1 MMWCGPVRFF
11 GVKPRS
17 AVRLKE
23 RIRGRR
29 SSRTGR
35 ERVLEWAAD
44 ASFSRAVDRR
54 LRRLSASHLAHLVV
68 LAGLPVVAL
77 RLRLAL
83 GLTGSRPLV
92 LVAVS
97 VLVLVVVLMML
108 LLLLLLSGVL
118 SSSSLQRSCSTETA

>member
-1 MMWCGPVRFF
+1 MMWCGPVRLF

-17 AVRLKE
+17 AARLKE

-29 SSRTGR
+29 SSRAGR
-35 ERVLEWAAD
+35 ERVLQGAAD

-54 LRRLSASHLAHLVV
+54 LRRRSASHLAHLVV

-77 RLRLAL
+77 RLAL

-92 LVAVS
+92 LVAVG
-97 VLVLVVVLMML
+97 VLVLVVVLMV

-118 SSSSLQRSCSTETA
+118 SSSSLQRSCGTETA

>member
-1 MMWCGPVRFF
+1 MMWCGPVRLF

-17 AVRLKE
+17 AARLKE
-23 RIRGRR
+23 RIRR
-29 SSRTGR
+29 SSRAGR
-35 ERVLEWAAD
+35 ERVLQGAAD
-44 ASFSRAVDRR
+44 ASFSRAADRR
-54 LRRLSASHLAHLVV
+54 LRRRSASHLAHLVV

-92 LVAVS
+92 LVAVG
-97 VLVLVVVLMML
+97 VLVLVVVLMV

-118 SSSSLQRSCSTETA
+118 SSSSLQRSCGTETA